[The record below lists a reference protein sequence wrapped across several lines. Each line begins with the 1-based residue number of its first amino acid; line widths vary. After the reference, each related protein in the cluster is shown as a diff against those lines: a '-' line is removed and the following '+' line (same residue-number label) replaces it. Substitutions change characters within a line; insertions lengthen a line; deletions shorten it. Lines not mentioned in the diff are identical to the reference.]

1 MDQPGS
7 PSKRKLESDQSS
19 RTSSPNSSN
28 RIRRRVNRFDT
39 SNSEDDENGK
49 RAKVSSP
56 TKWFLLRL
64 WCRKWE
70 VPRKVLH
77 SSIGFITL
85 HLYMADGNPS
95 VIAVHLSKA
104 LIVIWI
110 ADVLRFNSKR
120 FSSLY
125 ETLLGFLMR
134 PSEKNN
140 WNGVIFYLI
149 GVIISLSTL
158 PLDISVLSILI
169 LSWVDTSASIVGR
182 LWGHLTPSLPSPP
195 FARRKSLAG
204 FLGAFLTGTVTSS
217 LFWSSWASKGVVDA
231 LKGYSWAKIVSQ
243 STNSSVRGS
252 VLDYLLSHQPAKLA
266 GQLASPKSNM
276 SLLGLSIGC
285 GLVGAVAEAVEVFG
299 LDDNLIVP
307 VLSGWGIWGMMTVFG

>member
-1 MDQPGS
+1 
-7 PSKRKLESDQSS
+7 
-19 RTSSPNSSN
+19 
-28 RIRRRVNRFDT
+28 
-39 SNSEDDENGK
+39 
-49 RAKVSSP
+49 
-56 TKWFLLRL
+56 

-77 SSIGFITL
+77 SSIGFVTL
-85 HLYMADGNPS
+85 QRYMADGNPS
-95 VIAVHLSKA
+95 VIAVYLSKA

-134 PSEKNN
+134 PSEKND
-140 WNGVIFYLI
+140 WNGVIFYLL

-182 LWGHLTPSLPSPP
+182 LYGHLTSSLPSPP

-204 FLGAFLTGTVTSS
+204 FLGAFLTGTITSS
-217 LFWSSWASKGVVDA
+217 LFWSSWASKG
-231 LKGYSWAKIVSQ
+231 
-243 STNSSVRGS
+243 
-252 VLDYLLSHQPAKLA
+252 PARLT
-266 GQLASPKSNM
+266 GQLPTPKSNM

-307 VLSGWGIWGMMTVFG
+307 VLS

>member
-1 MDQPGS
+1 MEGPAS
-7 PSKRKLESDQSS
+7 PSKRKLESDHSS
-19 RTSSPNSSN
+19 RTSSPNSAN
-28 RIRRRVNRFDT
+28 RIRRRVNKGDPSS
-39 SNSEDDENGK
+39 SNGEHEESPK
-49 RAKVSSP
+49 LSSP

-85 HLYMADGNPS
+85 QRYMADGNPS

-120 FSSLY
+120 FSNLY

-140 WNGVIFYLI
+140 WNGVIFYLL

-182 LWGHLTPSLPSPP
+182 LWGHFTPSLPSPP

-204 FLGAFLTGTVTSS
+204 FLGAFLTGTITSS
-217 LFWSSWASKGVVDA
+217 LFWSSWASKGVVNV
-231 LKGYSWAKIVSQ
+231 LKGYSWAKIISQ
-243 STNSSVRGS
+243 SSSPSLRGS
-252 VLDYLLSHQPAKLA
+252 VLDYLLDHQPARLT
-266 GQLASPKSNM
+266 GQLPTPKSNM

-285 GLVGAVAEAVEVFG
+285 GLVGAMAEAVEVFG
-299 LDDNLIVP
+299 LDDNLVVP